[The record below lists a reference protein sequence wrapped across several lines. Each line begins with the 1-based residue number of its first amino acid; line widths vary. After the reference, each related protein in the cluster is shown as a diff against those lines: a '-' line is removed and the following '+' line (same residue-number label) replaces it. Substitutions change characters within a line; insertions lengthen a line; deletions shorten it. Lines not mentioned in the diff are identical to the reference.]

1 MGREIERK
9 FLLKD
14 DSWRQAAEPGKSY
27 VQGYISV
34 VPERIVR
41 VRTAG
46 DKAVV
51 TLKGKH
57 EGLGRDE
64 FEYDIPIEDAR
75 RILDTMCIPPLIEK
89 TRYIVR
95 VDRVKWEIDEFA
107 RENEGLVIA
116 EVELDSEDQEVALP
130 AWVGEEVTRDFRY
143 SNAALVREPYT
154 KWSRRT

>member
-9 FLLKD
+9 FLVKD
-14 DSWRQAAEPGKSY
+14 DSWRQSAEPGKPY

-41 VRTAG
+41 VRTTG
-46 DKAVV
+46 EKAVV

-64 FEYDIPIEDAR
+64 FEYPIPLEDAR
-75 RILDTMCIPPLIEK
+75 RILDTMCICPLIEK
-89 TRYIVR
+89 TRYIVKA
-95 VDRVKWEIDEFA
+95 DGMKWEIDEFA

-116 EVELDSEDQEVALP
+116 EVELESENQEVRLP
-130 AWVGEEVTRDFRY
+130 AWVGEEVTRDYRY
-143 SNAALVREPYT
+143 SNASLVREPY
-154 KWSRRT
+154 KNWSRRN